1 MGRPKKPDAMDEVL
15 KIRVTKRLLDT
26 IDTHRGTMSRS
37 DWARGVLST
46 AAGRGHTQPGAV
58 VGPIPT
64 HRHVREVVEPAAG
77 NRPAVVRCKSCHTP
91 L

>member
-1 MGRPKKPDAMDEVL
+1 VGRPKKVDALEEVL
-15 KIRVTKRLLDT
+15 QIRVTKQLLDR
-26 IDTHRGTMSRS
+26 IDQERGTASRS

-46 AAGRGHTQPGAV
+46 AVGRGHTQPGAV